1 MFHGR
6 NPGENGERRGLSYP
20 ADAAEMP
27 RLRRVIAEGR
37 RSFEY
42 VSRGAG
48 RATLLVH
55 PGGPGCTYHYLR
67 PLLGLAN
74 AHLRV
79 ILFNPRG
86 VGGSWG
92 PRYPDDYTVQNQAQD
107 VEALRRA
114 LDIDELHLL
123 GFSAGGFAALEYA
136 RKFQPKLM
144 SLLLCGTAG
153 SAEEVR
159 QANRLMLSAATPA
172 QRKRLAELTKAKA
185 FDGKEYIALTEEIAK
200 PFSSRFLST
209 VPKDLKAMKVS
220 RKVYRAMMTRT
231 GDEFVID
238 GTLARWDARSVYA
251 KIDVPTLVLTG
262 RYDSLLEPCREMAD
276 RIVPAHLRVLPRAS
290 HLAHLEQTREYLG
303 AIREFLLDVTGD

>member
-1 MFHGR
+1 
-6 NPGENGERRGLSYP
+6 
-20 ADAAEMP
+20 MP
-27 RLRRVIAEGR
+27 RLRRVTTAGR

-42 VSRGAG
+42 VSRGHG
-48 RATLLVH
+48 PATLLVH
-55 PGGPGCTYHYLR
+55 SGGPGYTYHYLR
-67 PLLGLAN
+67 PLLGLATS
-74 AHLRV
+74 HLRV

-92 PRYPDDYTVQNQAQD
+92 PRQTDDYTIQNQAQD

-136 RKFQPKLM
+136 RRYQRKLD

-159 QANRLMLSAATPA
+159 QANRMMLGAATPA
-172 QRKRLAELTKAKA
+172 QRRRLRDLTKQEAFDTPEYAELAA
-185 FDGKEYIALTEEIAK
+185 EITQ
-200 PFSSRFLST
+200 PFSSRFLT
-209 VPKDLKAMKVS
+209 GVPRDLKASKVS

-231 GDEFVID
+231 GDEFVVD
-238 GTLARWDARSVYA
+238 GTMARWDGRKYYS
-251 KIDVPTLVLTG
+251 KIEVPTLVLVG
-262 RYDSLLEPCREMAD
+262 RYDFFLEASREMAD
-276 RIVPAHLRVLPRAS
+276 RIVPAHLRVLPRSS
-290 HLAHLEQTREYLG
+290 HLAHLEQPREFLN